1 MVLEGVSSSL
11 NDSLTGVYLNLA
23 EQLPSWLQGLMVVAL
38 YTVIIA
44 IYAIFIWKFYKFLA
58 HRDIIKINLNQYNKS
73 EHPFFNK
80 LIASLFFFLEY
91 VIILPALVF
100 FWFAILAIF
109 LLILSKSQDIGQIVL
124 IAAAVVAATR
134 LTSYFS
140 QNLSQ
145 DLAKLLPFTM
155 LAVFLLQPDFFV
167 VGESLARFSQIPQ
180 IINQV
185 FAYLIFILI
194 LEVVMR
200 GLFTLVEL
208 SSHLFSGEGQTK
220 AD

>member
-1 MVLEGVSSSL
+1 MI
-11 NDSLTGVYLNLA
+11 
-23 EQLPSWLQGLMVVAL
+23 EQLPPGLQVFMVIAL

-58 HRDIIKINLNQYNKS
+58 QRDIIKLNLNQYNRS
-73 EHPFFNK
+73 EHPFFSK

-91 VIILPALVF
+91 IIILPALVF
-100 FWFAILAIF
+100 FWFGILAVF
-109 LLILSKSQDIGQIVL
+109 LLILSTSQNVEQIVL

-140 QNLSQ
+140 QDLSK

-167 VGESLARFSQIPQ
+167 VSESLIRFSQIPQ

-185 FAYLIFILI
+185 FAYLIFIFI
-194 LEVVMR
+194 LEIVMR

-208 SSHLFSGEGQTK
+208 SSHLFVNEEAGK
-220 AD
+220 